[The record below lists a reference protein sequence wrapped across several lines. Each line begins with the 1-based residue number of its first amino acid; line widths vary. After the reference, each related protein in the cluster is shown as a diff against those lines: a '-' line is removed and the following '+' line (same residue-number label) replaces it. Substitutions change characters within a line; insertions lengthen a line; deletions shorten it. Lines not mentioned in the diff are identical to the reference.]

1 MNYLLWAV
9 LAMSAY
15 AMVAPLTKLALD
27 GIPTPVVVLIT
38 NAVLIVAAVGVVLVA
53 REPVGA
59 YLTHARAP
67 YMYAAGLFLTIGIM
81 SYYQALSLG
90 PVSIVVPIFG
100 LFIVVSSVIGVFAL
114 DESLTLRKGL
124 GVVLA
129 IAAIILT
136 SLD

>member
-1 MNYLLWAV
+1 MNYLLWAI

-27 GIPTPVVVLIT
+27 GIPTPVVVLMT
-38 NAVLIVAAVGVVLVA
+38 NAVLIVVAVAVVLVA
-53 REPVGA
+53 REPVGP
-59 YLTHARAP
+59 YLTHPRAP
-67 YMYAAGLFLTIGIM
+67 YMYAAGVFLTVGIL

-100 LFIVVSSVIGVFAL
+100 LFIVVSSAVGILAL
-114 DESLTLRKGL
+114 EEPLTLRKGV
-124 GVVLA
+124 GTVLA
-129 IAAIILT
+129 IVAIVLT